1 MLVRTGDRWNFES
14 ELVVETFIWENLEKL
29 LPFTPLKRQYQ
40 CRGEICDIVAIG
52 QSQELVILEI
62 KNTEDRYVVQ
72 QLTRYYDNLR
82 QERPWSEQIDY
93 LKPVRL
99 VAIAPNFHRHNFVD
113 QKYCRLDIEFFTFE
127 TKQLESR
134 FSFALQDVQTQ
145 QRFEV
150 ELPYIEVKVPA
161 SEDLPD
167 PPQGL
172 LNALGLLPIETR
184 QSILEIRH
192 QILSFDP
199 RMQEIATSESVRYGR
214 SQNRLCAELC
224 FDRKQGQ
231 IVLFLWI
238 PFWRRHDSS
247 AIGRHRIWTDWQT
260 ISAFIHMP
268 SGLGK
273 ARPSAEWKQIP
284 VEKRPRKNLDVGKVR
299 LIAHDF
305 YAWVGKR
312 IGCEEETNA
321 LPAVVEVALK
331 TWQAKL

>member
-1 MLVRTGDRWNFES
+1 MLIRTGDRWNFES

-40 CRGEICDIVAIG
+40 CRGEICDIIAIG

-62 KNTEDRYVVQ
+62 NNTEDRYVVQ
-72 QLTRYYDNLR
+72 QLTRYYDNLM

-99 VAIAPNFHRHNFVD
+99 VAIASNFHRHNFVD
-113 QKYCRLDIEFFTFE
+113 QKYCRLDVEFFTVE
-127 TKQLESR
+127 AKHLDTR
-134 FSFALQDVQTQ
+134 FSCEVKDAQTQ
-145 QRFEV
+145 ALFITD
-150 ELPYIEVKVPA
+150 LPYTKVNFLA
-161 SEDLPD
+161 SEDLPS
-167 PPQGL
+167 PPQIL
-172 LNALGLLPIETR
+172 LDALGFLPVEAQQR
-184 QSILEIRH
+184 ILEIRQ

-199 RMQEIATSESVRYGR
+199 RMQEIITSESIGYGR
-214 SQNRLCAELC
+214 SQKNLCAELW
-224 FDRKQGQ
+224 FDRKNSQL
-231 IVLFLWI
+231 VLFLWI
-238 PFWRRHDSS
+238 PLWRRQRKP

-268 SGLGK
+268 RGLGK

-299 LIAHDF
+299 LIAQDF
-305 YAWVGKR
+305 YAWIGKR